1 MDKKA
6 ILADPLAQI
15 LQSGEV
21 DEQRYQHFFE
31 ENPDYLL
38 IPELLHNHG
47 LHFNAVISQFNIDP
61 ALKCDFAFLTKSS
74 MEWRLVLIEIE
85 RPYPKIFTKH
95 RPPQPTEKMTKGL
108 AQIASWKTHMETGLV
123 QVQNRLKP
131 LLRPLGS
138 NPIKVC
144 YVLVVGRDSE
154 ELTDAGR
161 GWIRSAT
168 GTDFKIYSYM
178 SLVRY
183 FLIRGKNSFPANVI
197 RLDKHAFRFLK
208 IGSAPMD
215 HLHYAQPDELTFS
228 SDDKLKLAKFNID
241 PERWERKEPWFN
253 NPKGDWVFPYS

>member
-6 ILADPLAQI
+6 ISADPLAQ
-15 LQSGEV
+15 LLDSGE
-21 DEQRYQHFFE
+21 EAELRYQHFFE

-38 IPELLHNHG
+38 IPELMHNHG
-47 LHFNAVISQFNIDP
+47 LHLNAVISQFCIDP

-74 MEWRLVLIEIE
+74 MEWRLVLVEIE
-85 RPYPKIFTKH
+85 RPYQQIFTKV

-108 AQIASWKTHMETGLV
+108 AQISSWKTHMETGLE
-123 QVQNRLKP
+123 QVRNRLKP
-131 LLRPLGS
+131 LLQPLGS

-144 YVLVVGRDSE
+144 YVLVIGRDSND
-154 ELTDAGR
+154 LTDAGR
-161 GWIRSAT
+161 GWLRNQTSP
-168 GTDFKIYSYM
+168 DFKIYSYM

-215 HLHYAQPDELTFS
+215 HLYFAQPDELTFT
-228 SDDKLKLAKFNID
+228 SDDKLKLAGFNID
-241 PERWERKEPWFN
+241 SDRWERKEPWFK
-253 NPKGDWVFPYS
+253 NPTGDWVFPYS